1 MATYK
6 DYKISVY
13 DDFFTQEETFKQL
26 SKYIPK
32 DKKVYMPFYSP
43 YSNCNELLGKYIDNE
58 IIYEDKDFFDYKI
71 TDGIVCD
78 NPPFSSKQK
87 ILKKLYEDDV
97 AFMLILPISTLAY
110 RYFRI
115 FNKEQIQICLF
126 NGRQNFNKCDDKG
139 VINKTKNH
147 SAFDTCVICYKM
159 NLPSDIIFLD

>member
-13 DDFFTQEETFKQL
+13 DDFFTKEETFKQL
-26 SKYIPK
+26 SNYIPK
-32 DKKVYMPFYSP
+32 GKKIYMPFYSP

-110 RYFRI
+110 KYFRM

-139 VINKTKNH
+139 VINKSKNQ